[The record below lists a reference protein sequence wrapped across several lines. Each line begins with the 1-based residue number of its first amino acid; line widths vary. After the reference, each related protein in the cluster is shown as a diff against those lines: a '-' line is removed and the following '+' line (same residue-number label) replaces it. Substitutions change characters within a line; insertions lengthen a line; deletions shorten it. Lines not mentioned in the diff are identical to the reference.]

1 MQRPQTPEPS
11 HSANAVRRK
20 TVDRVGKYDLI
31 AVLARGG
38 MGDVYLG
45 VLQGPVGFSKLL
57 VIKELRRD
65 VQEDE
70 AHISMFLDEARLA
83 ARLNHPNIVQ
93 TIEVGA
99 DGQRRFIAMEY
110 LEGQPLNRV
119 LHRARKRGTPLPP
132 PMHFRIVCDA
142 LTALE
147 YAHSFTEFDG
157 TPLGVVHR
165 DVSPQNVFVTYE
177 GHVKL
182 IDFGVARTSVASQ
195 QTRPGSL
202 KGKLKYMSPE
212 QAASR
217 FVDRRTDIFATG
229 IMLWEGILGAG
240 PWEGLADLDILKNL
254 MSGRVPRLSQ
264 VRPDLDPDLTE
275 IVDRATS
282 PDPGDRYPTA
292 HAMRDELE
300 HYVAV
305 HGLSLGRELPAFVSM
320 LFREDRRKL
329 LALID
334 AQLRI
339 LSESSPV
346 ELLSI
351 SGMRRM
357 SIGSTESG
365 GPQRR
370 TVTGSLAFDGAP
382 ASVASATPP
391 PRGRIAPAVWMI
403 VAAIGSAVAFGAV
416 VVRFSMQVPS
426 VRAPASATSGL
437 LATSRT
443 LATPA
448 LPVLPASPPTPPAAA
463 RPPTRRPAHVSV
475 RASPAWAELYIDG
488 FRVGNPYLADWAPDG
503 AIHHVNATAPGY
515 FDQSS
520 AVSLDR
526 DIVIDLSLERAPTP
540 RPPPASPP
548 PRTPAAPPPAS
559 QATTPS
565 QAVPDGKA
573 GAEPDALPPRSTPR
587 FEAKPARELDTNNP
601 YP

>member
-1 MQRPQTPEPS
+1 MQRPETPEL
-11 HSANAVRRK
+11 SANETAARRK

-31 AVLARGG
+31 AVLAHGG
-38 MGDVYLG
+38 MGDVYLA

-65 VQEDE
+65 VQDDE
-70 AHISMFLDEARLA
+70 AHIAMFLDEARLA

-119 LHRARKRGTPLPP
+119 LHRARKRATPLPL
-132 PMHFRIVCDA
+132 PMHFRIVSEA

-147 YAHSFTEFDG
+147 YAHSFTDFDG
-157 TPLGVVHR
+157 TPLGIVHR

-217 FVDRRTDIFATG
+217 AVDQRTDIFAAG
-229 IMLWEGILGAG
+229 VMLWEGIVGTG

-254 MSGRVPRLSQ
+254 MSGRVPRLAEL
-264 VRPDLDPDLTE
+264 RPDLDPDLTT

-282 PDPGDRYPTA
+282 PHPGNRYPTA
-292 HAMRDELE
+292 LAMRDELE

-305 HGLSLGRELPAFVSM
+305 HGLSLGRELPAFVSI
-320 LFREDRRKL
+320 LFREDQRKL
-329 LALID
+329 RALID

-339 LSESSPV
+339 LTESSPV

-357 SIGSTESG
+357 SIGSTGAGVAPGPMLTASG
-365 GPQRR
+365 ALG
-370 TVTGSLAFDGAP
+370 GEP
-382 ASVASATPP
+382 ASIAPPAPSPGSRIPGGFWMVAAAIASACAFGTLAVRLSMHMPIAKTASSAVSTRPVLAASASAPPPPP
-391 PRGRIAPAVWMI
+391 PRAVI
-403 VAAIGSAVAFGAV
+403 
-416 VVRFSMQVPS
+416 
-426 VRAPASATSGL
+426 
-437 LATSRT
+437 
-443 LATPA
+443 
-448 LPVLPASPPTPPAAA
+448 
-463 RPPTRRPAHVSV
+463 RRPAHISL
-475 RASPAWAELYIDG
+475 RASPPWAELYIDG
-488 FRVGNPYLADWAPDG
+488 FRVGNPYVADWTPDG
-503 AIHHVNATAPGY
+503 AIHHVSATAPGY
-515 FDQSS
+515 FDQTS
-520 AVSLDR
+520 AVTLDR
-526 DIVIDLSLERAPTP
+526 DLVIDLSLERAPPP
-540 RPPPASPP
+540 RPFPEVNAGPPRPAAPPASASPAMPPPASP
-548 PRTPAAPPPAS
+548 AAPKPGDDYDPPPIRPIER
-559 QATTPS
+559 TGP
-565 QAVPDGKA
+565 
-573 GAEPDALPPRSTPR
+573 
-587 FEAKPARELDTNNP
+587 KPTRDLDTNNP
-601 YP
+601 YL